1 MDQMNDELAWESVTS
16 LFRRTFR
23 STLHYSVATVGPDG
37 APHVT
42 PIASV
47 LLTEPG
53 RGILFDIFTSR
64 LAFNLEHDPRLCVM
78 AVDTTKR
85 FWLKSLLRARFGLP
99 PATRLTGTAGPRRR
113 ATVEE
118 QQRWLRRVRPLS
130 RLKGHALLWGNLAH
144 VRDLAFDEVV
154 PVRLGSM
161 TRDAG
166 T

>member
-1 MDQMNDELAWESVTS
+1 MYQANDQVEWQSVTS

-47 LLTEPG
+47 MLTEPG

-64 LAFNLEHDPRLCVM
+64 LALNLEHDPRLCVM
-78 AVDTTKR
+78 AVDTTTR
-85 FWLKSLLRARFGLP
+85 FWLTSLIRGRFGLS
-99 PATRLTGTAGPRRR
+99 PAARLTGTAGPRRR
-113 ATVEE
+113 ATAKE

-130 RLKGHALLWGNLAH
+130 RLRGHALLWGNLTH

-154 PVRLGSM
+154 PVRLGAM
-161 TRDAG
+161 TRDPG